1 MVAWFQFDQLL
12 ARLSA
17 WGGWRGRARAKRER
31 PTLLR
36 IPPTP
41 VAGLPGTPCAAAA
54 VAVVVLLLTPRLLA
68 TGDDLRETREE

>member
-1 MVAWFQFDQLL
+1 MRWWGCVYMVAWLSFDQLL

-31 PTLLR
+31 PTLR

-41 VAGLPGTPCAAAA
+41 VAGLPGTPCAA
-54 VAVVVLLLTPRLLA
+54 VAVVALLLA
-68 TGDDLRETREE
+68 AGNDLRETREE